1 MKINSNHYAVING
14 AYGGM
19 GFAIANKLA
28 ETGYSLILLGRNKNK
43 LNECNAK
50 IKNKFSDIDIACY
63 EVDVQ
68 DNCSMEK
75 AALAVKQAGVYIDAI
90 VNAVGVVPIGSILEV
105 TEKNWE
111 SAIQTSLMSAVRLT
125 KNFAPLMINN
135 KTGKIILING
145 VLSRQPEPSLIISST
160 VTGAINN
167 FAKALSRDIG
177 KHNIRVNTLN
187 PGATETPLWD
197 EVVNQLATN
206 YKIDKEQVTE
216 QAKSQV
222 PLGRIANVNDIANAV
237 NFLCSDSS
245 QFINGA
251 FITIDGG
258 ASVAY

>member
-1 MKINSNHYAVING
+1 MKVNNNHYVVING

-28 ETGYSLILLGRNKNK
+28 ESGYSLILLGRNKNK
-43 LNECNAK
+43 LNDGYVE
-50 IKNKFSDIDIACY
+50 IKGRFNGIDIVCY
-63 EVDVQ
+63 EVNVKE
-68 DNCSMEK
+68 NSSMEK
-75 AALAVKQAGVYIDAI
+75 AAFAAKQAGYKIDAI

-105 TEKNWE
+105 TEENWE
-111 SAIQTSLMSAVRLT
+111 NAIQTSLMSAVRLV
-125 KNFAPLMINN
+125 KSFAPLMIEN
-135 KTGKIILING
+135 KAGKIILING

-167 FAKALSRDIG
+167 FAKALSRDMG

-187 PGATETPLWD
+187 PGATETPLW
-197 EVVNQLATN
+197 ERVVNQLAAT
-206 YKIDKEQVTE
+206 YQIDKEKITE

-222 PLGRIANVNDIANAV
+222 PLGRIAKVDDIAV
-237 NFLCSDSS
+237 SFLCSDSS